1 MHSHRLLLLC
11 AAAVSGVF
19 IAVVSLHG
27 EPEKNGLMQLRR
39 SENIIEILTLDIKP
53 GGRDEFHQ
61 VYVNQSLPL
70 LKKWNFRV
78 LAYGPS
84 LHDDKGYYV
93 IRAFRSLEDRQR
105 SEDAFYNSDD
115 WKQGPRDAIMGL
127 VEHFAYAVVSA
138 ETWKKVSTEVMI
150 RDTNVKT
157 NDER

>member
-1 MHSHRLLLLC
+1 MHSHRLHLLF
-11 AAAVSGVF
+11 AAAVSSAF

-27 EPEKNGLMQLRR
+27 EPEKNGLMQLRP

-84 LHDDKGYYV
+84 LHDEKSYYV
-93 IRAFRSLEDRQR
+93 IRAFRSLEDRQK

-115 WKQGPRDAIMGL
+115 WKQGSRDAIMGL
-127 VEHFAYAVVSA
+127 VEHFAYVVVPVD
-138 ETWKKVSTEVMI
+138 TWKKLSAGVTKLDADA
-150 RDTNVKT
+150 R
-157 NDER
+157 

>member
-1 MHSHRLLLLC
+1 MHSHRLRLLFV
-11 AAAVSGVF
+11 AAVSGVF

-27 EPEKNGLMQLRR
+27 EPETSGPMQLHR

-78 LAYGPS
+78 LGYGPS
-84 LHDDKGYYV
+84 LHDDKSYYV
-93 IRAFRSLEDRQR
+93 IRAFRSLEDRQK

-115 WKQGPRDAIMGL
+115 WKSGPRDAIMGL
-127 VEHFAYAVVSA
+127 VEHFAYAVVPA
-138 ETWKKVSTEVMI
+138 ETWKKLPAGVTKL
-150 RDTNVKT
+150 DT
-157 NDER
+157 DAR

>member
-1 MHSHRLLLLC
+1 MHSHRLRLLC

-19 IAVVSLHG
+19 IVVVSLHG
-27 EPEKNGLMQLRR
+27 EPEKKGPMQLRP
-39 SENIIEILTLDIKP
+39 SENVIEILTLDIKP

-78 LAYGPS
+78 VAYGPS
-84 LHDDKGYYV
+84 LHDDKSYYV
-93 IRAFRSLEDRQR
+93 IRAFKSLEDRQK

-127 VEHFAYAVVSA
+127 VEHFAYAVVPA
-138 ETWKKVSTEVMI
+138 EAWKKLSAGVTKL
-150 RDTNVKT
+150 DT
-157 NDER
+157 DAR

>member
-27 EPEKNGLMQLRR
+27 EPEKNGLMQLRP

-84 LHDDKGYYV
+84 LHDDKSYYV
-93 IRAFRSLEDRQR
+93 IRAFRSLEDRQK

-115 WKQGPRDAIMGL
+115 WKQGPRDSIMGL
-127 VEHFAYAVVSA
+127 VDHFAYVVVSVD
-138 ETWKKVSTEVMI
+138 TWKKLSAGVTKL
-150 RDTNVKT
+150 DT
-157 NDER
+157 DAR

>member
-1 MHSHRLLLLC
+1 MHSHRLRLLF
-11 AAAVSGVF
+11 AATVFGAF

-27 EPEKNGLMQLRR
+27 EPEKNGLMQLRP

-53 GGRDEFHQ
+53 GRRDEFHQ

-84 LHDDKGYYV
+84 LHDDKSYYV
-93 IRAFRSLEDRQR
+93 IRAFRSLEDRQK

-115 WKQGPRDAIMGL
+115 WKQGPRDSIMGL
-127 VEHFAYAVVSA
+127 VEHFAYVVVSVD
-138 ETWKKVSTEVMI
+138 TWKKLSAGVTKL
-150 RDTNVKT
+150 DTDV
-157 NDER
+157 R

>member
-1 MHSHRLLLLC
+1 MHSHRLHLLF
-11 AAAVSGVF
+11 AAAVSSAF

-27 EPEKNGLMQLRR
+27 EPEKNGLMQLRP

-84 LHDDKGYYV
+84 LHDEKSYYV
-93 IRAFRSLEDRQR
+93 IRAFRSLEDRQK
-105 SEDAFYNSDD
+105 SEDAFYTSDD
-115 WKQGPRDAIMGL
+115 WESGPRDAIMGL

-138 ETWKKVSTEVMI
+138 ATWKKVSTEI
-150 RDTNVKT
+150 ILADTNPKT
-157 NDER
+157 KDEQ